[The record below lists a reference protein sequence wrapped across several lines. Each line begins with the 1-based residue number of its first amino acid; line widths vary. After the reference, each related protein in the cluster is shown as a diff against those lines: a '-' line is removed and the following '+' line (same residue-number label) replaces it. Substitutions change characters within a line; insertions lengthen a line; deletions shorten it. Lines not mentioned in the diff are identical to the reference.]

1 MKVTWLG
8 QAGLM
13 FRTDDKII
21 IVDPYLSDS
30 VEKIEPHNKRRVPV
44 DKNFLKI
51 KPDIIVLTHNHLDHT
66 DPDTLKYYISES
78 SAVLVLASENAWRNV
93 REMFG
98 GSKNNYVMFN
108 RHTEWTEGKI
118 KFSAVKAEHSDD
130 KAIGFV
136 LETEGLKYYVTGD
149 TLYNE
154 EIFSDLPEGIDFVF
168 LPVNGRGNNMN
179 MADGVRFCRRIGA
192 KAIPL
197 HCGLF
202 DDLSLNDFAY
212 ENKVVPEFYKVI
224 ALQGELDED
233 NQT

>member
-13 FRTDDKII
+13 FETEGKTI

-44 DKNFLKI
+44 DEKFLQM

-66 DPDTLKYYISES
+66 DPETLKYYLGKESE
-78 SAVLVLASENAWRNV
+78 VCVLASYNAWQNV
-93 REMFG
+93 RKEFG
-98 GSKNNYVMFN
+98 GIKNNYVMFN
-108 RHTEWTEGKI
+108 RKTKWTEGEI
-118 KFSAVKAEHSDD
+118 EFEAVYAEHSDD
-130 KAIGFV
+130 YAIGC
-136 LETEGLKYYVTGD
+136 LIRAEGKTYYVTGD

-154 EIFSDLPEGIDFVF
+154 KVFEDLPENIDYVF

-179 MADGVRFCRRIGA
+179 MTDAKHFCERIGA
-192 KAIPL
+192 KTIPL

-202 DDLSLNDFAY
+202 DTLNLNDFAY
-212 ENKVVPEFYKVI
+212 EDKVVPEFYKEI
-224 ALQGELDED
+224 RI
-233 NQT
+233 